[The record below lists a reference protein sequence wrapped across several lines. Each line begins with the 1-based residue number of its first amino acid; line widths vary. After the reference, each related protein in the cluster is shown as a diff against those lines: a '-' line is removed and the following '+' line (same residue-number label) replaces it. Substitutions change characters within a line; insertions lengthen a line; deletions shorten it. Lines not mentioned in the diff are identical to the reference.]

1 MTRVLTG
8 IQPSGA
14 LHLGNYFGAIKQMKD
29 LQDSSDLFIF
39 IPNYHAL
46 TTVSDGKIL
55 KDNTL
60 DAAIN
65 FLSLGIDPNKATVYA
80 QSDVK
85 EVLELYWILSAYT
98 PMGLLER
105 AHGYKDKVAK
115 GIAANHS
122 LFSYPVLMAA
132 DILLYDAQV
141 VPVGKDQI
149 QHVEITRDIA
159 IKFNNQHGDIFTIPE
174 YKVAEDLQTIPGLD
188 GAKMSKS
195 YGNTIDIFQSEKQ
208 LKKTVGKI
216 ETDSTPLEDPKEWS
230 TCNVYALAKLFL
242 DEDGLLDLQKR
253 YEKGGEGH
261 GHFKMYL
268 KELIWDYFKEAR
280 EKREHYLNNKNEVYD
295 ILDNGA
301 AKASAIAKEKMKII
315 RDAVGIYR

>member
-1 MTRVLTG
+1 MRTLTG

-14 LHLGNYFGAIKQMKD
+14 LHIGNYFGAIKQMVD
-29 LQDSSDLFIF
+29 LQESDELFLF

-46 TTVSDGKIL
+46 TSL
-55 KDNTL
+55 KDGDALRFNTM

-65 FLSLGIDPNKATVYA
+65 LLSLGIDPVKSTFWV

-85 EVLELYWILSAYT
+85 EVLELYWILSGYT

-105 AHGYKDKVAK
+105 AHSYKDKVAK
-115 GIAANHS
+115 GIGANHS

-132 DILLYDAQV
+132 DILLYHANR

-159 IKFNNQHGDIFTIPE
+159 IKFNNDHGDIFTLPE
-174 YKVAEDLQTIPGLD
+174 FKVDENVATVPGVD

-195 YGNTIDIFQSEKQ
+195 YGNTIDIFSTEKE
-208 LKKTVGKI
+208 LKKRCSSIV
-216 ETDSTPLEDPKEWS
+216 TDSTPLEEPKDPF

-242 DEDGLLDLQKR
+242 DETGQNELIER
-253 YEKGGEGH
+253 YQRGGEGH

-268 KELIWDYFKEAR
+268 KELIWDYFAPHRDRRAYYQAR
-280 EKREHYLNNKNEVYD
+280 PDEVRD
-295 ILDNGA
+295 ILAKGA
-301 AKASAIAKEKMKII
+301 NKARAIAQETMETI
-315 RDAVGIYR
+315 RHAVGIYA